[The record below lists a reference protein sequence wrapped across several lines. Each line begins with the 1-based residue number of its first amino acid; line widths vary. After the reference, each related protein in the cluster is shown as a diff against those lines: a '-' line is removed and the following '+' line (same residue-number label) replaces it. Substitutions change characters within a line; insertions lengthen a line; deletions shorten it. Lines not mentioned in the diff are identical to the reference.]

1 MCSNIS
7 KTSADKACMCVP
19 SKSLLGDKEEKPE
32 NKTLPSPSTQ
42 LRTTRRK
49 QKEMSTPESFEQQTQ
64 QNQKKMV

>member
-7 KTSADKACMCVP
+7 KTSADKARMYVP
-19 SKSLLGDKEEKPE
+19 SKSLLGDKKEKPE
-32 NKTLPSPSTQ
+32 NKILPCPSTQ